1 MIDFV
6 AKINEVI
13 HEPRLKLVNQTKIL
27 LSYVFLGLVFMAI
40 FITIIAVYTTWWL
53 SAFVVLVYFLGLVL
67 LQRRTGR
74 ITSEMEKAV
83 FLNLA
88 FTIHN
93 LNKTLLESKFKMRCK
108 MGHLGQWIEFHSLRR
123 GSISQQH
130 SENTQ
135 SRVHDEQSSDQ
146 LDLLQPSFLRTLKS
160 GCKSQRVAPDTTH

>member
-1 MIDFV
+1 
-6 AKINEVI
+6 
-13 HEPRLKLVNQTKIL
+13 
-27 LSYVFLGLVFMAI
+27 MAI

-123 GSISQQH
+123 HSTQH
-130 SENTQ
+130 PQVSSDDNTQ
-135 SRVHDEQSSDQ
+135 SRMEQSSDQ
-146 LDLLQPSFLRTLKS
+146 LDLSQPSFLRSLKS
-160 GCKSQRVAPDTTH
+160 GCKSQRVAPDMTTH